1 MQQMGHTTSSKE
13 KLLNKLLFKPSRA
26 ILSCPVCEQ
35 NYAEILRGE
44 EWKYISQEIAP
55 QIR

>member
-44 EWKYISQEIAP
+44 EWKYIS
-55 QIR
+55 